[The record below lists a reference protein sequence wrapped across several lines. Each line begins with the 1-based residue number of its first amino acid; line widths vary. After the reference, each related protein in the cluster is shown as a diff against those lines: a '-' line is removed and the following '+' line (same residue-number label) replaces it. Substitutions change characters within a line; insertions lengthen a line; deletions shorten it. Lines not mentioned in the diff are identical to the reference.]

1 MTVALS
7 PPVETRPSPRG
18 RFSGADWLSW
28 RGFDTS
34 PTTRRVPGT
43 VPVFVLGCLVGTLA
57 SIYTVRTGTNLDYG
71 DAMSHLTI
79 SRRILDN
86 KAPGLKQLGTVWLP
100 LPHLLLIPLVQSMWL
115 FHTGVAACIL
125 GTLCL
130 GASSAALYRIM
141 ARLEFDALGRL
152 VGLVVLLANPSLLYV
167 FTTALTEPVLIAAIL
182 GCIAGL
188 AGWNASPR
196 QLSGGELAVFAGIPA
211 AAGVL
216 TRYEAWPLVLSGTIF
231 VVITTLRRGAGV
243 RRAIAYALS
252 FAAPSVLAIS
262 WWLAYNTATY
272 NDPLEFLTGQYS
284 MSASTVDFIEK
295 GQLTT
300 KGNFGLSFHVF
311 DWALLETAGLAALV
325 LAGLG
330 LLAMTWRWGLN
341 DKALVVWLAGTS
353 SAFLVFSLTTGQH
366 VMVNDRSLPIGTFNN
381 RYVLSAVPWLALLAA
396 FLIGHWRTHLPLRLV
411 VTGVAIAALTAQN
424 VWWADDP
431 PGRMTV
437 IQEAQ
442 IQHRAYVEFKQAATW
457 LGQHYDG
464 GGILMDE
471 SQSPLAP
478 VIGVPLNE
486 YYNRAA
492 GDYFTEALANPYTHA
507 RWVFMHGVRGTDN
520 ATTEVLDLVTKELMA
535 DPQFHATYR
544 LVYSISDLGIY
555 RRIGD
560 PELPPEVAP

>member
-1 MTVALS
+1 V
-7 PPVETRPSPRG
+7 
-18 RFSGADWLSW
+18 
-28 RGFDTS
+28 
-34 PTTRRVPGT
+34 GT
-43 VPVFVLGCLVGTLA
+43 VA

-71 DAMSHLTI
+71 DALAHLTI

-115 FHTGVAACIL
+115 FRTGVAACIL
-125 GTLCL
+125 GTSCL

-167 FTTALTEPVLIAAIL
+167 FTTALTEPVLITAIL

-196 QLSGGELAVFAGIPA
+196 RLSGGELAVFAGIPA

-231 VVITTLRRGAGV
+231 VVITTLRRSEGV
-243 RRAIAYALS
+243 RRAITYAVS
-252 FAAPSVLAIS
+252 FAAPPVLAIS

-284 MSASTVDFIEK
+284 ASSFTDDFIET

-300 KGNFGLSFHVF
+300 KGNLGLSFHVF

-330 LLAMTWRWGLN
+330 VLAMTWRWGLN
-341 DKALVVWLAGTS
+341 DRALVVWLAGTS
-353 SAFLVFSLTTGQH
+353 SAFLLFSLTTGQH
-366 VMVNDRSLPIGTFNN
+366 IMVNDRALPIGAYNN

-411 VTGVAIAALTAQN
+411 ATGVAIAALTAQN
-424 VWWADDP
+424 IWWAQDP

-442 IQHRAYVEFKQAATW
+442 SQHRAAVPVKRAATW

-471 SQSPLAP
+471 SHSPVAP
-478 VIGVPLNE
+478 VIGVPLDE
-486 YYNRAA
+486 YFNRAS
-492 GDYFTEALANPYTHA
+492 GGYFTEALANPYTHA
-507 RWVFMHGVRGTDN
+507 RWVFMHRVRRTDN
-520 ATTEVLDLVTKELMA
+520 ESAGALDRVTKRLMA

-544 LVYSISDLGIY
+544 LVYSIAEIGIY

-560 PELPPEVAP
+560 PALPAEAAP